1 MFNPTGVFLDIS
13 DVRICYCSYC
23 VKSMKKLGLDP
34 KNHADV
40 RRHGEMVYAEYCRRM
55 EEAVRKYNPDTNIFH
70 NAGDIKRG
78 RRDLALRN
86 THFELESLS
95 LIHI

>member
-1 MFNPTGVFLDIS
+1 MRAITFSVTTHPYIDVLAAQVEEVMRMFNPTGVFLDIS

-40 RRHGEMVYAEYCRRM
+40 RRHGEMVLCRVLPPHGGGGAQIQSRH
-55 EEAVRKYNPDTNIFH
+55 KYIP
-70 NAGDIKRG
+70 
-78 RRDLALRN
+78 
-86 THFELESLS
+86 
-95 LIHI
+95 